1 VITVTAKLRVN
12 EGKEAEFI
20 AAAKKMVAAV
30 KANEAGKTLAY
41 DIFRSKTDPTLF
53 MFIESYADDEAMAAH
68 GQTAHM
74 AEFGG
79 ALRSGGLTAARPEIE
94 RFEPVG

>member
-12 EGKEAEFI
+12 DGKQDEFV

-30 KANEAGKTLAY
+30 KATEAGRTLAY
-41 DIFRSKTDPTLF
+41 DLYRSKAEPTLF
-53 MFIESYADDEAMAAH
+53 LFIESYADDEALAAH
-68 GQTAHM
+68 RTTPHM

-79 ALRSGGLTAARPEIE
+79 ALQAMLSARTEIE
-94 RFEPVG
+94 RFEPV